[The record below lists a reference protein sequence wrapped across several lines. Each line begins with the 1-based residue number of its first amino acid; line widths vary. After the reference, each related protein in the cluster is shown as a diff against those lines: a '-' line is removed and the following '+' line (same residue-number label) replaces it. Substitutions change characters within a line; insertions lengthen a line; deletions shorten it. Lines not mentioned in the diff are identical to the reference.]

1 MLNATD
7 SAILHH
13 LRLLDDQLM
22 GLNHEACLAIEALTV
37 ERNRNLAI
45 GTILPMQERLRLA
58 SQLVEVILAVHRLAP
73 EDARKGGAS

>member
-13 LRLLDDQLM
+13 LRLLDDQLL
-22 GLNHEACLAIEALTV
+22 GLSHEATCAIEALSV

-58 SQLVEVILAVHRLAP
+58 SQLVEVILAVHRLGPAGQ
-73 EDARKGGAS
+73 RGAS

>member
-13 LRLLDDQLM
+13 LRLLDDQLL
-22 GLNHEACLAIEALTV
+22 GLSHEATCAIEALSV

-58 SQLVEVILAVHRLAP
+58 SQLVEVILAVHRLGPAGQ
-73 EDARKGGAS
+73 GGAS

>member
-1 MLNATD
+1 MMNATD

-13 LRLLDDQLM
+13 LRLLDDQLL
-22 GLNHEACLAIEALTV
+22 GLSHETTLAIEALTV

-73 EDARKGGAS
+73 EQARDGGAS

>member
-13 LRLLDDQLM
+13 LHVLNDQLM
-22 GLNHEACLAIEALTV
+22 GLSHEATCAIEAMTV

-45 GTILPMQERLRLA
+45 GTILPMQERLKLA
-58 SQLVEVILAVHRLAP
+58 SQLVDVILAVHRLAP
-73 EDARKGGAS
+73 VAGEGGAS

>member
-13 LRLLDDQLM
+13 LRLLDDQLL
-22 GLNHEACLAIEALTV
+22 GLSHEACLAIEALSV

-45 GTILPMQERLRLA
+45 GTLLPMQERLRLA
-58 SQLVEVILAVHRLAP
+58 SQLVEVILAVSRLAP
-73 EDARKGGAS
+73 ADSRNGGAS

>member
-1 MLNATD
+1 MMNATD

-22 GLNHEACLAIEALTV
+22 GLNHEACLAIEALSV

-45 GTILPMQERLRLA
+45 GTILPMQERLKLA
-58 SQLVEVILAVHRLAP
+58 SQLVEVILAVSRLAP
-73 EDARKGGAS
+73 ADSGKGGAS

>member
-22 GLNHEACLAIEALTV
+22 RLNHEACLAIEALTV

-73 EDARKGGAS
+73 EDAQDGGAS

>member
-13 LRLLDDQLM
+13 LRVLDDQLL
-22 GLNHEACLAIEALTV
+22 GLSHEATLAIEAMTV

-45 GTILPMQERLRLA
+45 GTILPMRDRLKLA
-58 SQLVEVILAVHRLAP
+58 SQLVEVILAVHRLGP
-73 EDARKGGAS
+73 PGQGGAS